1 MDVDVQKALDIL
13 EEQNRCDAQGSDF
26 PQVMET
32 KLINLDPGQVPQ
44 QYPQQAE
51 TNPIEKTEPIGPNNG
66 SQPEQT
72 VSEETDNG
80 SQPEQTVS
88 EEKVVIDLEKDE

>member
-13 EEQNRCDAQGSDF
+13 EEQNRCGAQGSEY
-26 PQVMET
+26 PQAMET

-44 QYPQQAE
+44 QYPQQVE
-51 TNPIEKTEPIGPNNG
+51 TNPDEKTEPIGP
-66 SQPEQT
+66 
-72 VSEETDNG
+72 DNE